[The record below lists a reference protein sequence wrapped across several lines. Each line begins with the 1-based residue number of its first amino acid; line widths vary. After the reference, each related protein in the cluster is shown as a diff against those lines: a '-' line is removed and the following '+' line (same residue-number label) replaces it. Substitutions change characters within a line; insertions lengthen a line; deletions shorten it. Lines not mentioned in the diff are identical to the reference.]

1 MPLTRVPDKAGPPE
15 PSEPS
20 AASPG
25 EHALRLEGVSKSFGD
40 IRANEDVTLRVRR
53 GAIHGIVGENG
64 AGKTTLMRIAYG
76 FYQADAGHIF
86 VDDGPVD
93 LTSPRVA
100 LGSGIA
106 MVHQHSLLVDSLT
119 VTENILLATDEPI
132 LSFAPAQARIR
143 EIGERYGLAVDPT
156 RKVGQLSVAAKQRV
170 EILKALYF
178 DARIIILD
186 EPTAVLTP
194 QEARG
199 LFAHLRSFAKQGKT
213 ILIITHKLPEVMAV
227 TTEVSVM
234 RGGRLVYEARTAE
247 TTEGD
252 IARAMV
258 GRAVALRM
266 HRDRTIEAE
275 AADSTI
281 SPETV
286 LEVRGLTVADDRAVP
301 RLRSVDLDVRA
312 GEIVGIAAVEGNGQS
327 ELVEAVTGLRRPT
340 EGTIRILGHD
350 VTGSDPRRRRE
361 RGLRHIPEDRLQ
373 SGVNPTASVRENL
386 ICGRHYRPPLA
397 GRWRMRTEQVQRY
410 AAGLMERFAIL
421 APDTSTRVGNLSGGN
436 MQKVVIARELEEGA
450 RLIVAAQPTQGVDI
464 GATESIRNELL
475 RMRGEGAAILLVSS
489 ELSEIVDLADRVVV
503 LFSGSVAGRLSGR
516 EIQEEKLG
524 LLMMGGASH
533 SEMADA

>member
-1 MPLTRVPDKAGPPE
+1 MSLTRVPEEAGPPE

-119 VTENILLATDEPI
+119 VTENILLATDKPI

-178 DARIIILD
+178 DARIMILD

-199 LFAHLRSFAKQGKT
+199 LFAHLRSFAEQGKT
-213 ILIITHKLPEVMAV
+213 ILIITHKLPEVMVV

-266 HRDRTIEAE
+266 HRDRTVEAE

-340 EGTIRILGHD
+340 EGTIRILGQD

-524 LLMMGGASH
+524 LLMMGGASR

>member
-1 MPLTRVPDKAGPPE
+1 MSLTRVPDKAGPPE

-178 DARIIILD
+178 DARIMILD

-199 LFAHLRSFAKQGKT
+199 LFAHLRSFAEQGKT

-266 HRDRTIEAE
+266 HRDRTVEAE

-340 EGTIRILGHD
+340 EGTIRILGQD

-524 LLMMGGASH
+524 LLMMGGASR

>member
-1 MPLTRVPDKAGPPE
+1 MSLTRVPEEAGPPE

-119 VTENILLATDEPI
+119 VTENILLATDKPI

-199 LFAHLRSFAKQGKT
+199 LFAHLRSFAEQGKT
-213 ILIITHKLPEVMAV
+213 ILIITHKLPEVMVV

-266 HRDRTIEAE
+266 HRDRTVEAE

-340 EGTIRILGHD
+340 EGTIRILGQD

-524 LLMMGGASH
+524 LLMMGGASR

>member
-1 MPLTRVPDKAGPPE
+1 MSLTRVPDKAGPPE

-178 DARIIILD
+178 DARIMILD

-199 LFAHLRSFAKQGKT
+199 LFAHLRSFAEQGKT

-266 HRDRTIEAE
+266 HRDRTVEAE

-281 SPETV
+281 SSETV

-340 EGTIRILGHD
+340 EGTIRILGQD

-524 LLMMGGASH
+524 LLMMGGASR

>member
-178 DARIIILD
+178 DARIMILD

-199 LFAHLRSFAKQGKT
+199 LFAHLRSFAEQGKT

-266 HRDRTIEAE
+266 HRDRTVEAE

-286 LEVRGLTVADDRAVP
+286 LEVSGLTVADDRAVP

-340 EGTIRILGHD
+340 EGTIRILGQD

-410 AAGLMERFAIL
+410 AASLMERFAIL

-489 ELSEIVDLADRVVV
+489 ELSEIVDLADRVIV
-503 LFSGSVAGRLSGR
+503 LFSGSVAGRLSGG

-524 LLMMGGASH
+524 LLMMGGASR

>member
-1 MPLTRVPDKAGPPE
+1 MSLTRVPDKAGPPE

-20 AASPG
+20 AAAPG

-178 DARIIILD
+178 DARIMILD

-199 LFAHLRSFAKQGKT
+199 LFAHLRSFAEQGKT

-266 HRDRTIEAE
+266 HRDRTVEAE

-281 SPETV
+281 SSETV

-340 EGTIRILGHD
+340 EGTIRILGQD

-421 APDTSTRVGNLSGGN
+421 APGTSTRVGSLSGGN

-475 RMRGEGAAILLVSS
+475 RMRAQGAAILLVSS

-524 LLMMGGASH
+524 LLMMGGASR